1 MTIRLPEIHKIKLS
15 NLKDQVFSF
24 KLFGQNSI
32 KFDFFLNGEGCL
44 SYPLFPYCS
53 YPMKYMNSSDEMNKP
68 EVELVVEI
76 NPTRI
81 LSSCEES
88 MQYQKDLSSHSLFIP
103 MNSSCIPIQIEDSSI
118 ILPHS
123 PLFLSI
129 SKEGY
134 SIQKQSILLLFIPFS
149 TIESCQILSKQSLIH
164 DIATGAIELLF
175 NRKNKGFSDWIRFQV
190 NYEENHPIW
199 TLLSLS
205 PSLKHH
211 KSYFF
216 VYYMNEFINL

>member
-1 MTIRLPEIHKIKLS
+1 MTIRLPEIHKLKIS

-32 KFDFFLNGEGCL
+32 KFDFSLIGEECL
-44 SYPLFPYCS
+44 SYLLYPYCT
-53 YPMKYMNSSDEMNKP
+53 YPMKYIDSSDEMNNP

-88 MQYQKDLSSHSLFIP
+88 LQYQKDLSSHSLCIP
-103 MNSSCIPIQIEDSSI
+103 IKDSFIPIQIEDSSI

-134 SIQKQSILLLFIPFS
+134 SIQKQSILLLSIPFS
-149 TIESCQILSKQSLIH
+149 TIESCQILSKQSLLH
-164 DIATGAIELLF
+164 DIATGTIELLF
-175 NRKNKGFSDWIRFQV
+175 NRQNKGFSDWIRFQV
-190 NYEENHPIW
+190 TYEENHPIW
-199 TLLSLS
+199 NLL
-205 PSLKHH
+205 
-211 KSYFF
+211 
-216 VYYMNEFINL
+216 